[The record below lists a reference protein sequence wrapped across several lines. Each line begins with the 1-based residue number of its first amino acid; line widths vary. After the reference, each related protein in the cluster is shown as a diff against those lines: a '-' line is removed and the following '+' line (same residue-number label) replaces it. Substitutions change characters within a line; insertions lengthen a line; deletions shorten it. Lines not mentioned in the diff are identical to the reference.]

1 MPRRVR
7 DREGR
12 YEAGD
17 GARVGWGRAVSG
29 GCGSVRVERG
39 VGGEGFGGAAGGGG
53 EPERGGDWRGR
64 RRGVRWMVRAPLSA
78 AGIVSTGTARG
89 VRRRRWRRECGRNAR
104 NLLQE
109 GTSTRDFGT
118 IIRVRR
124 KERGLT
130 QKQLA
135 AQITV
140 EGRPISQSN
149 LADLERGF
157 APARPHLIE
166 EFARVLE
173 INRDL
178 LYLAADIVPP
188 EVAEELRRLT
198 PEEREMAWGAFKK
211 VVAEARA
218 EKMRQQE
225 RVNARPASATAKV
238 KKNKKAS

>member
-1 MPRRVR
+1 M
-7 DREGR
+7 EWNG
-12 YEAGD
+12 
-17 GARVGWGRAVSG
+17 
-29 GCGSVRVERG
+29 
-39 VGGEGFGGAAGGGG
+39 
-53 EPERGGDWRGR
+53 
-64 RRGVRWMVRAPLSA
+64 
-78 AGIVSTGTARG
+78 
-89 VRRRRWRRECGRNAR
+89 R

-109 GTSTRDFGT
+109 GKSTRDFGT
-118 IIRVRR
+118 IIRARR

-130 QKQLA
+130 QKQVA
-135 AQITV
+135 AQILV

-218 EKMRQQE
+218 EKKGQQE
-225 RVNARPASATAKV
+225 RTQVRPAAASV
-238 KKNKKAS
+238 KSKKAS

>member
-1 MPRRVR
+1 M
-7 DREGR
+7 
-12 YEAGD
+12 
-17 GARVGWGRAVSG
+17 
-29 GCGSVRVERG
+29 
-39 VGGEGFGGAAGGGG
+39 
-53 EPERGGDWRGR
+53 
-64 RRGVRWMVRAPLSA
+64 
-78 AGIVSTGTARG
+78 
-89 VRRRRWRRECGRNAR
+89 
-104 NLLQE
+104 
-109 GTSTRDFGT
+109 
-118 IIRVRR
+118 RR

>member
-1 MPRRVR
+1 
-7 DREGR
+7 
-12 YEAGD
+12 
-17 GARVGWGRAVSG
+17 
-29 GCGSVRVERG
+29 
-39 VGGEGFGGAAGGGG
+39 
-53 EPERGGDWRGR
+53 
-64 RRGVRWMVRAPLSA
+64 
-78 AGIVSTGTARG
+78 
-89 VRRRRWRRECGRNAR
+89 
-104 NLLQE
+104 
-109 GTSTRDFGT
+109 
-118 IIRVRR
+118 
-124 KERGLT
+124 
-130 QKQLA
+130 
-135 AQITV
+135 
-140 EGRPISQSN
+140 
-149 LADLERGF
+149 

>member
-1 MPRRVR
+1 M
-7 DREGR
+7 
-12 YEAGD
+12 EAG
-17 GARVGWGRAVSG
+17 VWN
-29 GCGSVRVERG
+29 GS
-39 VGGEGFGGAAGGGG
+39 
-53 EPERGGDWRGR
+53 
-64 RRGVRWMVRAPLSA
+64 
-78 AGIVSTGTARG
+78 
-89 VRRRRWRRECGRNAR
+89 AR

-118 IIRVRR
+118 IIRARR

-135 AQITV
+135 SQIMV